1 MSGSHRTQVN
11 LTFTYRA
18 LRNYAEGQARVVAE
32 IERTPANEDLHYTS
46 AYLLFRT
53 QQYSLSIKELVTA
66 YMMKQDDWRL
76 HQLFAMNF
84 VEEKKDAYAQQEFIR
99 AIKLHP
105 EDAELYYQLSRLYYT
120 EQRFSDALEA
130 SSRAIAISPDYEEA

>member
-1 MSGSHRTQVN
+1 
-11 LTFTYRA
+11 
-18 LRNYAEGQARVVAE
+18 
-32 IERTPANEDLHYTS
+32 
-46 AYLLFRT
+46 
-53 QQYSLSIKELVTA
+53 
-66 YMMKQDDWRL
+66 MKQDDWRL